1 MRSKNINKDASGN
14 GPGSDFINRTLER
27 HTELQF
33 YDSQTIKVE
42 QTTRGTRFHAKI
54 PPASGGTSG
63 FPWMYPAHK
72 ELDPTLAYS
81 AGFVAYLSPQN
92 PLAVTGLKDLASNT
106 LTVAQAGMWLA
117 LQDVPAQVV
126 NPGGHPAGTYYNVPQ
141 IAAQGATSGT
151 PLKGDLDASTL
162 FWARLPET
170 NSCM

>member
-1 MRSKNINKDASGN
+1 M
-14 GPGSDFINRTLER
+14 
-27 HTELQF
+27 
-33 YDSQTIKVE
+33 
-42 QTTRGTRFHAKI
+42 
-54 PPASGGTSG
+54 
-63 FPWMYPAHK
+63 
-72 ELDPTLAYS
+72 
-81 AGFVAYLSPQN
+81 AYLSPQN
-92 PLAVTGLKDLASNT
+92 SLAVTGLKDLASNA